1 MAYDTYLAERINRIL
16 TDQKANFYEKKMF
29 GGVCFM
35 VNEKMCCGA
44 MKDQVMAR
52 INPAIYSEALT
63 KREPQK

>member
-16 TDQKANFYEKKMF
+16 TDQKANFFEKKMF

-35 VNEKMCCGA
+35 VNEKMCCGV